1 MKNHFENNVK
11 HQLDSSV
18 MTLDAMTQSR
28 LSQARYNALQ
38 FAQSKRIHLSLWFTG
53 LASAGVIALLMVM
66 LMPASPQIQNSPVVV
81 TATSPEWVLVTD
93 ISETSP
99 EWVLVTDISDVGEIE
114 LYQYLDFYQWLEDTD
129 STGSNS

>member
-1 MKNHFENNVK
+1 MAMKNHFENNVK
-11 HQLDSSV
+11 HQLDSTV

-93 ISETSP
+93 IS
-99 EWVLVTDISDVGEIE
+99 DVGEIE

>member
-1 MKNHFENNVK
+1 MAMKNHFENNVK

-18 MTLDAMTQSR
+18 KTLDAMTQSR

-38 FAQSKRIHLSLWFTG
+38 FALSKRIHLGLWFTG
-53 LASAGVIALLMVM
+53 SASAGVFALLVVM

-81 TATSPEWVLVTD
+81 TA
-93 ISETSP
+93 TSP

>member
-1 MKNHFENNVK
+1 MAMKNHFENNVK

-93 ISETSP
+93 IS
-99 EWVLVTDISDVGEIE
+99 DVGEIE

>member
-93 ISETSP
+93 IS
-99 EWVLVTDISDVGEIE
+99 DVGEIE